1 MTETTEE
8 TVYRDGTTP
17 VVAVDGS
24 RLVARSSSARREL
37 FPASW
42 LRRKA
47 AVLYDDGTPK
57 GADVTGTLL
66 EWCGV
71 GLIVA
76 TGEAGGKTLVS
87 WDSIRVV
94 ELVGE

>member
-1 MTETTEE
+1 MTEA
-8 TVYRDGTTP
+8 YRDGTAP

-24 RLVARSSSARREL
+24 RLFARRPGREL

-47 AVLYDDGTPK
+47 AVLHAGGDT
-57 GADVTGTLL
+57 TGTLL
-66 EWCGV
+66 EFCGT

-76 TGEAGGKTLVS
+76 TKEGKVLIA
-87 WDSIRVV
+87 WDAIRVV
-94 ELVGE
+94 ELHSE

>member
-1 MTETTEE
+1 MTET
-8 TVYRDGTTP
+8 YRDGTTP

-24 RLVARSSSARREL
+24 RLVARRPGREL

-71 GLIVA
+71 GLIVG
-76 TGEAGGKTLVS
+76 TPDGKTLVS